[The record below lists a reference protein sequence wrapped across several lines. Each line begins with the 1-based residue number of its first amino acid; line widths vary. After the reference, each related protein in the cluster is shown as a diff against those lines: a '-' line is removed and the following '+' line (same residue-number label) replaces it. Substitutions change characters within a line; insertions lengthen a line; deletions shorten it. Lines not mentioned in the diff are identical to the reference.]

1 MINYAVEMR
10 QFLIFGKH
18 CSEADV
24 NVLLSHTE
32 IMSLEETGQDFREI
46 RKDRVQL
53 ATLVLTVS
61 ANNNFHSSS

>member
-1 MINYAVEMR
+1 MINYAVGMR

-32 IMSLEETGQDFREI
+32 IISLVETGQNFREI
-46 RKDRVQL
+46 WKDCGQL
-53 ATLVLTVS
+53 ATLVLIVS